1 MRGLLKDKIE
11 SLESMKQ
18 YPKKISYSGKLELL
32 NRKRVSIVGIRRP
45 LPYTKSVTFNLAQK
59 LSQRGVCVV
68 SGGAMGVDAIA
79 HEGAKSANTIAV
91 LPNGL
96 DHKYPQINKKL
107 LADIETNGLLLSL
120 FEDDFKAT
128 PWSFVVRN
136 ELVVALGDV
145 LIVTEAELES
155 GSMRSIEFA
164 LNMNK
169 EIYVLP
175 HRLGES
181 SATNWLLSE
190 NKAKAIYNIDEFVT
204 NICGC
209 VIQNRAEDEFMLFCK
224 KNPLLNEAIELYGER
239 VYEAELEGIIKIE
252 QGKILL
258 IS

>member
-1 MRGLLKDKIE
+1 
-11 SLESMKQ
+11 MKR
-18 YPKKISYSGKLELL
+18 YPQKISYSGRTELL
-32 NRKRVSIVGIRRP
+32 KRKKVSIVGTRRP
-45 LPYTKSVTFNLAQK
+45 LAYTKSATFDLAQK
-59 LSQRGVCVV
+59 LAYNGVCVV

-79 HEGAKSANTIAV
+79 HSGAKSANTIAV

-96 DHKYPQINKKL
+96 DHKYPHINKNL
-107 LADIETNGLLLSL
+107 LLDIENNGLLLSQ

-145 LIVTEAELES
+145 LIVIEAELES

-164 LNMNK
+164 LEMQK

-181 SATNWLLSE
+181 GATNWLLSE
-190 NKAKAIYNIDEFVT
+190 NKAKAIYSIDAFVSM
-204 NICGC
+204 ISGG
-209 VIQNRAEDEFMLFCK
+209 VIQNRPEDDFIHFCK
-224 KNPLLNEAIELYGER
+224 KNPLLDKAIELYGER

-252 QGKILL
+252 QGKIML